1 MATTMMKPCYDTVPL
16 TPACSSLRATI
27 LSSSSSFLSES
38 GATSV
43 NKLEDWVYWQRDG
56 DKNPRCWTKVYAVM
70 RNEFLWLYQREES
83 APKSVLLQLAVMS
96 IEVSGDRQ
104 LRIVDPNGE
113 DIDLWML
120 SIDAFEAWKEQLQQA
135 AILTD
140 EFFRS
145 SCITAEDLP
154 SESFYRGTLVAYR
167 QLTKRTRC
175 KAAMAKLARRWKAY
189 MKRSGRSTA

>member
-1 MATTMMKPCYDTVPL
+1 MDTAMMKPFCNAVPL
-16 TPACSSLRATI
+16 TPTCSSLRATT
-27 LSSSSSFLSES
+27 LSSSPSFLSES
-38 GATSV
+38 GATNV

-56 DKNPRCWTKVYAVM
+56 NKNPRCWTKVYAAM

-96 IEVSGDRQ
+96 VEVSGDRQ

-120 SIDAFEAWKEQLQQA
+120 SVDAFEAWKEHLQQA

-140 EFFRS
+140 EFFRN
-145 SCITAEDLP
+145 SCIDAKDLP

-189 MKRSGRSTA
+189 MKCSGHSMA